1 MSSLIGEVKKSV
13 DDYSSELFSLK
24 SKALNIRKSVCDL
37 DDVIGMI
44 QASTKIQ
51 EKKIKSLEDF
61 SQKIEEF
68 TAEVVRI
75 DEEVAAV
82 INQSKEDF
90 YNKYS
95 YLKPDAEKNFLEKWF
110 DNAAEWCKEHWK
122 EILIGLSFIVIG
134 ALLSWIAF
142 GSFLPMLLSGLKAAL
157 VSGAITGGI
166 NAGISIVSSL
176 VQGDDIGTIIDN
188 SLNAFGDGFA
198 GGFMIGGI
206 MAGTS
211 MALSSGFRIA
221 GKLGAGTGRSSSGSS
236 VQTISNKFPND
247 NQAGK
252 KFKYT
257 TENGRIYIENGIQ
270 HADFVIDM
278 NGNIHIGRGHSYLAG
293 GSSVQ
298 AAGTMKVNS
307 QGYVRLITNMSGHF
321 QPNTVQAIKYPTI
334 FKNIGLN
341 IDNAWI
347 RIGEFETSMSNYV
360 INSRVFYNGP
370 IKNMP

>member
-1 MSSLIGEVKKSV
+1 M
-13 DDYSSELFSLK
+13 
-24 SKALNIRKSVCDL
+24 
-37 DDVIGMI
+37 
-44 QASTKIQ
+44 
-51 EKKIKSLEDF
+51 
-61 SQKIEEF
+61 
-68 TAEVVRI
+68 
-75 DEEVAAV
+75 
-82 INQSKEDF
+82 
-90 YNKYS
+90 
-95 YLKPDAEKNFLEKWF
+95 KPDAEKNFLEKWF

-211 MALSSGFRIA
+211 MALSSGF
-221 GKLGAGTGRSSSGSS
+221 
-236 VQTISNKFPND
+236 
-247 NQAGK
+247 
-252 KFKYT
+252 
-257 TENGRIYIENGIQ
+257 
-270 HADFVIDM
+270 
-278 NGNIHIGRGHSYLAG
+278 GRGHSYLAG

-334 FKNIGLN
+334 FKNVGLN